1 MANCLEHK
9 IKKNMA
15 SLIFEKAIQRISE
28 EKLSE
33 IRLSVEIVERIDD
46 LMQKHNMNQKQLA
59 QQLGKNPSEINKWL
73 SGTHNFTLKTIIRL
87 ENLFGE
93 SILSVAQTPS
103 AQLAV
108 A

>member
-1 MANCLEHK
+1 
-9 IKKNMA
+9 MA
-15 SLIFEKAIQRISE
+15 SLIFEKAIGRISD

-33 IRLSVEIVERIDD
+33 IRLSVEIVERIDN
-46 LMQKHNMNQKQLA
+46 LMQKQHINQKQLA

-93 SILSVAQTPS
+93 PILNVVQVPSSQLVA
-103 AQLAV
+103 A
-108 A
+108 

>member
-1 MANCLEHK
+1 
-9 IKKNMA
+9 MA

-46 LMQKHNMNQKQLA
+46 LMQKHNINQKQLA
-59 QQLGKNPSEINKWL
+59 QKLGKNPSEINKWL

-93 SILSVAQTPS
+93 SILSVAPIS
-103 AQLAV
+103 ASQLIA

>member
-1 MANCLEHK
+1 
-9 IKKNMA
+9 MA

-46 LMQKHNMNQKQLA
+46 LMQKHNINQKQLA
-59 QQLGKNPSEINKWL
+59 QKLGKNPSEINKWL

-87 ENLFGE
+87 EIFFGE
-93 SILSVAQTPS
+93 SILSVAPIS
-103 AQLAV
+103 ASQLIA

>member
-1 MANCLEHK
+1 
-9 IKKNMA
+9 MA
-15 SLIFEKAIQRISE
+15 SLIFEKAIQRISK

-46 LMQKHNMNQKQLA
+46 LMQKHNINQKQLA
-59 QQLGKNPSEINKWL
+59 QKLGKNPSEINKWL

-93 SILSVAQTPS
+93 SILSVAPAAIMPCCGTHGG
-103 AQLAV
+103 
-108 A
+108 

>member
-1 MANCLEHK
+1 
-9 IKKNMA
+9 MA
-15 SLIFEKAIQRISE
+15 SLIFEKAIGRISD

-33 IRLSVEIVERIDD
+33 IRLSVEIVERIDN
-46 LMQKHNMNQKQLA
+46 LMQKQQINQKQLA

-93 SILSVAQTPS
+93 PILNVVQVSSSQLVA
-103 AQLAV
+103 A
-108 A
+108 